1 VIREQADKCRVA
13 IPPPEM
19 GYRVLVDEPVFTLP
33 ELSVLL
39 DDFEHRLDS
48 MVQFSENVGALPILI
63 LPPANDSDF
72 EPNRSYLPSNTTR
85 TQRESFAREFLEVRK
100 LEASDAAV
108 ALKRYRALLDRYP
121 GFAELHYRVGRL
133 LERSGAWDEAYEHDI
148 AARDLDGFPERCLT
162 RFQQVY
168 RTVAERH
175 RCALIDGQQYFH
187 KIGYHGLL
195 DDHLFHDGIH
205 PALRGQIALAQAVL
219 QVLRDRRAFGWPDT
233 LPAPI
238 LDPTAVAEHF
248 NLTPYAWQQVCNFGI
263 MFYDLTAGARYDSS
277 ERVAK
282 REAFGQAL
290 EKIKAG
296 AAPESIGLPNIG
308 VPEAVPLV
316 PDLDF
321 TSSRSTG
328 ERNHSDARESAKE
341 VTRPH

>member
-1 VIREQADKCRVA
+1 
-13 IPPPEM
+13 
-19 GYRVLVDEPVFTLP
+19 VDEPAFTGP

-48 MVQFSENVGALPILI
+48 MVQFAEHVGALPILI
-63 LPPANDSDF
+63 LPAANDSDF
-72 EPNRSYLPSNTTR
+72 EPNRSYLPSSTTR
-85 TQRESFAREFLEVRK
+85 TERKSFAREFMEIRK
-100 LEASDAAV
+100 LEDTDPV
-108 ALKRYRALLDRYP
+108 LALKRYRALLDRYP

-133 LERSGAWDEAYEHDI
+133 LERSGAWDEVYEHDI
-148 AARDLDGFPERCLT
+148 AARDLDGFPERCPT
-162 RFQQVY
+162 QFQQVY
-168 RTVAERH
+168 RAVAERH
-175 RCALIDGQQYFH
+175 RCSLIDGQQYFH

-205 PALRGQIALAQAVL
+205 PALRGQLALAQAVL
-219 QVLRDRRAFGWPDT
+219 QVLRDRRAFDWPDS

-238 LDPTAVAEHF
+238 LDPTLVAEHF
-248 NLTPYAWQQVCNFGI
+248 HLTPYAWQKVCNFGI

-296 AAPESIGLPNIG
+296 AAPESVGLPNIG

-316 PDLDF
+316 PDLAF
-321 TSSRSTG
+321 APSRSAG
-328 ERNHSDARESAKE
+328 ERNHSDAGVSTKE
-341 VTRPH
+341 ATRPR